1 MFVLGRNR
9 FQPYYHLDDQ
19 RLLADESRVMNQSDS
34 QDWIPTDPVA
44 RRKATGGVRHT
55 TGGRFN
61 EGYGDW
67 SYGQPPHG
75 FNVIKDR
82 AKGLQ
87 PGGEPYWRW
96 VCACR
101 KRMGGYRSKETARG
115 KAYAHMNAE
124 LRKERKPVGHEAA
137 ARDKPPPE
145 AFDRIHDQRK
155 KRARRQKDS

>member
-1 MFVLGRNR
+1 
-9 FQPYYHLDDQ
+9 
-19 RLLADESRVMNQSDS
+19 MNQSDS

-61 EGYGDW
+61 EGYGEW
-67 SYGQPPHG
+67 PYGQPPHG

-96 VCACR
+96 VCACK
-101 KRMGGYRSKETARG
+101 KRMGGYKSKETARG
-115 KAYAHMNAE
+115 KADKHMNAE
-124 LRKERKPVGHEAA
+124 LRKESKPVGHETA

-145 AFDRIHDQRK
+145 AYDRTRNRRK
-155 KRARRQKDS
+155 KRDRQQKDS